1 VCEAPFTEE
10 RRDVTTHSTIAPR
23 ETLRFTENPLTCRYC
38 GVIDHARIDPGKGPH
53 HAAAVCRHC
62 GRCIQWLSQHSSEVR
77 QARRQQARLEAMARK
92 APSPFQ
98 IAYLL
103 ALGYAG
109 TCPVTMLEASTLLDS
124 LLQQSQAPDNRIEDS
139 AL

>member
-1 VCEAPFTEE
+1 
-10 RRDVTTHSTIAPR
+10 
-23 ETLRFTENPLTCRYC
+23 
-38 GVIDHARIDPGKGPH
+38 
-53 HAAAVCRHC
+53 
-62 GRCIQWLSQHSSEVR
+62 
-77 QARRQQARLEAMARK
+77 MARK